1 MILLVCSSRID
12 IVRLPRYC
20 PGKKFRS
27 TFKWSF
33 LGLIFM
39 LNPILDVNALSDLAF
54 IVKMAIFKMA
64 APKNLNLVKMV
75 VETSLMAQMKGIN
88 L

>member
-1 MILLVCSSRID
+1 
-12 IVRLPRYC
+12 
-20 PGKKFRS
+20 
-27 TFKWSF
+27 
-33 LGLIFM
+33 M
-39 LNPILDVNALSDLAF
+39 LNPILDVNALSDLGF

-64 APKNLNLVKMV
+64 APKNPNLVKMV